1 MGIPLKIFVREELN
15 MRKGKM
21 APQSA
26 HAAMKLFI
34 EAMHKDGNGMK
45 LSGLQF
51 REFSEFMENP
61 VVEIIPVVGEDGMRA
76 LIDYSKPYAVITDS
90 GRTEFAGVPT
100 VTCGAQGI
108 FSESPA
114 QELEV
119 PLYGKEIR
127 AKQLFVFSK
136 AHPLKKYDAAAMGAL
151 VCLKSIYERM
161 SVTDEE
167 AFLPLIPGSP
177 MSEWVYGAFAKIGLG
192 VPSDEDLSVIKS
204 TLLAHDHPVT
214 DLVMGKNKVIAVGPA
229 FPKDIDSLTGELRL
243 I

>member
-1 MGIPLKIFVREELN
+1 MSIPLKIFVRQELN

-26 HAAMKLFI
+26 HAAMKLFL
-34 EAMHKDGNGMK
+34 EAMSKNDQGMK
-45 LSGLQF
+45 LSGRQF
-51 REFSEFMENP
+51 EEFSAFMENP
-61 VVEIIPVVGEDGMRA
+61 VVEVVPVTGEDGMLA
-76 LIDYSKPYAVITDS
+76 LIDHSKPYAVITDS

-108 FSESPA
+108 FSESPC

-136 AHPLKKYDAAAMGAL
+136 LHPLKKYDAAAMGAL

-161 SVTDEE
+161 VVSADN
-167 AFLPLIPGSP
+167 AFLPLAPGSP
-177 MSEWVYGAFAKIGLG
+177 MSEWVFGAFAKIGLG
-192 VPSDEDLSVIKS
+192 VPSDVDLEVIKDS
-204 TLLAHDHPVT
+204 LMTHGHPVT
-214 DLVMGKNKVIAVGPA
+214 ELVMGENKVIAVGPA
-229 FPKDIDSLTGELRL
+229 FPSDIDPLTGELRL